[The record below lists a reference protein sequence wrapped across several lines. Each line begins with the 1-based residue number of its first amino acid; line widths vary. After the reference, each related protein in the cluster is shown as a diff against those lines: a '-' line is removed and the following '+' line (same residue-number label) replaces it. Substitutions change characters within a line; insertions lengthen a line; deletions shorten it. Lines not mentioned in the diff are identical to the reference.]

1 MIGNLVSYGRKS
13 ANFNRPSHRMMPSSW
28 NQGFSFINW
37 LFFEIGFPDLKAV
50 YSSQNASRCAKRTIS
65 SSTSFIS
72 SGNSSILAFLLSLL
86 RMLSNTLLT
95 LACTRSKRIQL
106 ENRFHTPSLSSCFDA
121 ASFCRLFV
129 KRVVQP
135 FVSSFL
141 CQGFFSGISL
151 GLFGSCIFDQILC

>member
-1 MIGNLVSYGRKS
+1 MKS
-13 ANFNRPSHRMMPSSW
+13 ASLTSKLCTLRRMLRAVLSA
-28 NQGFSFINW
+28 
-37 LFFEIGFPDLKAV
+37 LFPLQHLLSPPA
-50 YSSQNASRCAKRTIS
+50 
-65 SSTSFIS
+65 
-72 SGNSSILAFLLSLL
+72 GNSSILAFLLSLL

-106 ENRFHTPSLSSCFDA
+106 ENRFGSSLRTPSLSPCFDA

-141 CQGFFSGISL
+141 CEVFFSGNSL
-151 GLFGSCIFDQILC
+151 GMFRSCIFDHSLKSFVRQSRPFSCA